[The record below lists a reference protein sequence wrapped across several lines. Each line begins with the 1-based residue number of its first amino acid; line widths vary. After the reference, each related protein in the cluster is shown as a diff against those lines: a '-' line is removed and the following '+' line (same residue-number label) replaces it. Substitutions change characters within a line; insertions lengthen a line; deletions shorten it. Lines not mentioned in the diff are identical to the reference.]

1 MAPAARAS
9 GDVRGALG
17 VPGVRVR
24 GGRVE
29 GVRARRRAHGAGRR
43 PARRDEAVQVQGVAQ
58 FQHRRGYRCRRG
70 RSPRGCVCRR
80 PGVNELSTPR
90 GFMGSYPA
98 VLLSWCGASC

>member
-24 GGRVE
+24 GGPVE
-29 GVRARRRAHGAGRR
+29 GARVHGAGRR

-58 FQHRRGYRCRRG
+58 VQPRHGCRCCRE
-70 RSPRGCVCRR
+70 RSPGGRACRR
-80 PGVNELSTPR
+80 PGVDKLSLPR
-90 GFMGSYPA
+90 RSWVQIQQFFSHGVLRV
-98 VLLSWCGASC
+98 VLL